1 MKWLGH
7 SDIKITSE
15 FYLHLEFNSKVN
27 SANSLMVTYQS
38 NDTAA
43 LFSHETAPIQNAEEL
58 KAQIYMLQQKVQVLE
73 SQLEVQAKGIQFPF
87 ETGKSCQQ
95 AG

>member
-43 LFSHETAPIQNAEEL
+43 LFSHETDPIQSAEEL

-73 SQLEVQAKGIQFPF
+73 SQLDVQVKDLQRPF
-87 ETGKSCQQ
+87 ETEKSCQQ
-95 AG
+95 TG